1 MSKRLPLNLLY
12 VEDDSGLRTAVSLY
26 LAMQYENVATA
37 VDGVDAL
44 RMVEENLPDIVLTDI
59 QMSNMDGIEFT
70 TQLKSKYPT
79 IPVIITTAF
88 TEVEYLLKSIDLGVC
103 GFVSKPLDY
112 EQLAAT
118 IQRVATPLLQDL
130 QIHRLQA
137 KLGNTLSNELGWS
150 LPMQAIGDEASYASE
165 HGYCLTIEG
174 ESGVGKTR
182 LAHIIH
188 SLGRNPRSPCITIH
202 CGGCSDEHL
211 EVELFGR
218 GKQVGKLVSIGPGTV
233 ILIEPNTM
241 SLAMQNKV
249 ARAIQN
255 KEILPV
261 GGLEPLQIKS
271 RVVATLLKSAQAEY
285 AEGKLTESL
294 FYQLTEQVIKLPP
307 LRTIVEEIPR
317 LAALFLKEAEEDLH
331 RSGLSLSNDAV
342 DILLA
347 YPWPGNITQMKNI
360 IRRAAIYGSK
370 QINGEQIMQLLP
382 KDVPMASSRSIMPPT
397 LKFDELEL
405 WAIEEALQRSGGK
418 KMYAAELLGIDYKRF
433 KRKVSKYH
441 GVVQDE

>member
-1 MSKRLPLNLLY
+1 M
-12 VEDDSGLRTAVSLY
+12 
-26 LAMQYENVATA
+26 
-37 VDGVDAL
+37 
-44 RMVEENLPDIVLTDI
+44 
-59 QMSNMDGIEFT
+59 
-70 TQLKSKYPT
+70 
-79 IPVIITTAF
+79 
-88 TEVEYLLKSIDLGVC
+88 
-103 GFVSKPLDY
+103 
-112 EQLAAT
+112 
-118 IQRVATPLLQDL
+118 
-130 QIHRLQA
+130 
-137 KLGNTLSNELGWS
+137 
-150 LPMQAIGDEASYASE
+150 
-165 HGYCLTIEG
+165 
-174 ESGVGKTR
+174 
-182 LAHIIH
+182 
-188 SLGRNPRSPCITIH
+188 
-202 CGGCSDEHL
+202 
-211 EVELFGR
+211 
-218 GKQVGKLVSIGPGTV
+218 GKLVSIGPGTV

>member
-12 VEDDSGLRTAVSLY
+12 VEDDLNLRTAFSLY
-26 LAMQYENVATA
+26 LSMQYESVTVA
-37 VDGVDAL
+37 VDGLDGL
-44 RMVEENLPDIVLTDI
+44 RLVEEKRPDIVVTDI
-59 QMSNMDGIEFT
+59 QMPNIDGIEFT
-70 TQLKSKYPT
+70 TRLKAKYPD

-88 TEVEYLLKSIDLGVC
+88 TEVDYLLKSIDLGVC

-118 IQRVATPLLQDL
+118 ILRVATPLLQDL
-130 QIHRLQA
+130 QINRLQA
-137 KLGNTLSNELGWS
+137 KLGNTLSTDLGWS
-150 LPMQAIGDEASYASE
+150 QPMQAVVEQASYASE

-174 ESGVGKTR
+174 ESGVGKTH
-182 LAHIIH
+182 LATMIH

-202 CGGCSDEHL
+202 CTGCTDEHL

-218 GKQVGKLVSIGPGTV
+218 GKQVGKLVSIGMGTV
-233 ILIEPNTM
+233 ILIEPSSM

-271 RVVATLLKSAQAEY
+271 RVMATMLRNAHDEY
-285 AEGKLTESL
+285 SEGKLSEAL
-294 FYQLTEQVIKLPP
+294 YYQITEQVIVLPP
-307 LRTIVEEIPR
+307 LRTITEEIPR
-317 LAALFLKEAEEDLH
+317 LAALFLKEAEDDLH
-331 RSGLSLSNDAV
+331 RSGLSLSHEALDV
-342 DILLA
+342 LMR
-347 YPWPGNITQMKNI
+347 YPWSGNITQMKNI

-370 QINGEQIMQLLP
+370 QISGEQIRQLLP
-382 KDVPMASSRSIMPPT
+382 RDVPSGVSRSIMPPT
-397 LKFDELEL
+397 LRFDELEL

-418 KMYAAELLGIDYKRF
+418 KMLAAELLGIDYKRF
-433 KRKVSKYH
+433 KRKISKYH
-441 GVVQDE
+441 DTIQD